1 MSVKYTAVL
10 GGDTIEIVEES
21 IDGLE
26 VTMKQLAEGGGQ
38 LLESATT
45 FKQLAMAKGAFTA
58 PADSRSAATSTSKP
72 TSTPPPAGGQVP
84 RCSHGEGKWAKGV
97 NQRTKQ
103 PYEGYYCQGRYPDKC
118 KQSKIG

>member
-26 VTMKQLAEGGGQ
+26 VTMKQLADGGGQ

-58 PADSRSAATSTSKP
+58 PADSRPAAATSKP
-72 TSTPPPAGGQVP
+72 TSTPPPAGGRVP
-84 RCSHGEGKWAKGV
+84 SCKHGEGKFAEGKNKKTGV
-97 NQRTKQ
+97 
-103 PYEGYYCQGRYPDKC
+103 PYSGYFCPGRYPDTC
-118 KQSKIG
+118 KPSKIG